1 MGTITCL
8 RSKPPTG
15 LASSRTTLSDSRA
28 DSSDADTMTRT
39 ISHTVVHKE
48 NDVMLMTLLTHA
60 KTPTHHSADTT
71 KTTQSVV
78 SSKSPTDSASGLS
91 VIWPTIRTVK
101 PASCNQTVKSPVP
114 THVISNSALCIL
126 PTKNKCET
134 EKTLNKLNNF
144 SLKM

>member
-8 RSKPPTG
+8 RSKLPTG
-15 LASSRTTLSDSRA
+15 QRSSTTMLSDSRA

-39 ISHTVVHKE
+39 ISHTVDHKE
-48 NDVMLMTLLTHA
+48 NDVMLMISSTHV
-60 KTPTHHSADTT
+60 KMSIHHSADTT

-91 VIWPTIRTVK
+91 VIWPTIKTVK

-114 THVISNSALCIL
+114 TNGTPNSALCIL
-126 PTKNKCET
+126 PTKNKVR
-134 EKTLNKLNNF
+134 
-144 SLKM
+144 